1 MSLQSEAQFIEVLDP
16 AMMEPMEVV
25 TMPSCPMDSAEMSP
39 MEVKEPVELE
49 IVVEE
54 LPGAPAG
61 TKDPEIIEVTDD
73 KESKDDNE
81 AKSSKKD
88 SKWDWTSN
96 GASGFLTWIK
106 DRLDDVPKHSG
117 YDSAGLERACSYLE
131 KLDNEISKA
140 MRLDVDGELDADK
153 IEEVRSKIDE
163 GLNRLYDRL
172 DKVKK
177 SKKSSR
183 KKKSEFEAE
192 LVKEAQKAA
201 GVKGTFVVVP
211 LLISRLGRIIING
224 LVSAGHDAGDMF
236 KKLSNKYKLNDREQA
251 ELMQYL
257 ADSGFPMRED
267 RGYML
272 DEEVDLSSSDNFDW
286 AANYRG

>member
-1 MSLQSEAQFIEVLDP
+1 MSLQVDAQLLEVIDP
-16 AMMEPMEVV
+16 TMMEPMEVV
-25 TMPSCPMDSAEMSP
+25 MTPCDPPTLDMEPL
-39 MEVKEPVELE
+39 EVKEPAEFE

-54 LPGAPAG
+54 LPGAPEG
-61 TKDPEIIEVTDD
+61 TKDPEIIEVVDEEKST
-73 KESKDDNE
+73 KDDNE
-81 AKSSKKD
+81 AKSKKD
-88 SKWDWTSN
+88 SKWDWGKN
-96 GASGFLTWIK
+96 GAEGFVVWVK
-106 DRLDDVPKHSG
+106 ERLEDVPKHSG

-140 MRLDVDGELDADK
+140 MRMDVDGELDADK
-153 IEEVRSKIDE
+153 VEEIRSKIDE

-192 LVKEAQKAA
+192 LIKEAQKAA
-201 GVKGTFVVVP
+201 GVKGTFVVVS

-224 LVSAGHDAGDMF
+224 LVSGGHDASDMF
-236 KKLSNKYKLNDREQA
+236 QKLSKKYKLNDREQA

-257 ADSGFPMRED
+257 WDSGFPMRED

-272 DEEVDLSSSDNFDW
+272 DEEVDYSSSDNYDW
-286 AANYRG
+286 AANYRS

>member
-1 MSLQSEAQFIEVLDP
+1 MSLQTEAQLLEVVDP
-16 AMMEPMEVV
+16 MAMEPMEVV
-25 TMPSCPMDSAEMSP
+25 LAPCPPEALEMAP
-39 MEVKEPVELE
+39 LEVKEPADLE
-49 IVVEE
+49 IIVEE
-54 LPGAPAG
+54 LPGAPEG
-61 TKDPEIIEVTDD
+61 TKDPEIIEVVDED
-73 KESKDDNE
+73 KSTKDDND
-81 AKSSKKD
+81 AKGKKD
-88 SKWDWTSN
+88 SKWDWAKN
-96 GASGFLTWIK
+96 GAEGFVVWVK
-106 DRLDDVPKHSG
+106 ERLEDVPKHSG

-140 MRLDVDGELDADK
+140 MRMDVDGELDADK
-153 IEEVRSKIDE
+153 VEEIRSKIDE

-236 KKLSNKYKLNDREQA
+236 QKLSKKYKLNDREQA

-257 ADSGFPMRED
+257 ADSGFPMKED

-272 DEEVDLSSSDNFDW
+272 DEEIDYSSSDNFDFM
-286 AANYRG
+286 ANYRS